1 MDIILEH
8 TIFKEAADLLKAMW
22 RKVLDVRVVTV
33 FRVISANCYD
43 LIIFLSL
50 AIVINEV
57 ELKRYIRCKNSALR

>member
-50 AIVINEV
+50 AIVINDV
-57 ELKRYIRCKNSALR
+57 RTQP